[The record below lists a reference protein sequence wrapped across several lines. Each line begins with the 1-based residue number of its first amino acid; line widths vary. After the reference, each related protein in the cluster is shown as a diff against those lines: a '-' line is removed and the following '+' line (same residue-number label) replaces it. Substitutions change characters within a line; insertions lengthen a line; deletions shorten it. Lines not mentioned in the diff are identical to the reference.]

1 LIQHHFITDNRKLMR
16 LTYPRSFL
24 ALLLIGFSIVAAP
37 LLFALFSNA
46 IAFERL
52 AGLSEQA
59 VHSAVRV
66 TQSSRALLSAITAL
80 ERSARQYAV
89 AGEATFLD
97 AYRANR
103 ERYLAIAGELDR
115 MELSDGQRSEVVA
128 IRQQEQTINDM
139 VVKMGPVPAL
149 SQRLPREFNALV
161 ERAQALVQLGD
172 HVIDQGIAEL
182 RAQAEQSRN
191 SVFWLM
197 VALIP
202 TAVALIGSFTFL
214 IARPITQVSASIR
227 ALGEGHFAKPI
238 RVEGPGDMVRLGE
251 QLDWLRERLVAL
263 EAQKTRFLQHI
274 SHELKTPLT
283 ALREGSDLLSSGV
296 VGNLNAEQREIARI
310 LQENSIEL
318 RKLIEGLLNYSAVH
332 AQASYLDARI
342 VPLREVVRRV
352 VNDRKLAIV
361 TKGIRIELNCENVA
375 AYCDEEKVRVILDNL
390 LSNAVKY
397 SPELGLIS
405 IKLYKERGDAVFEVM
420 DEGPGIPPTE
430 REKIFEAFYRGTDVP
445 TSAVKGSGLGLSIVK
460 EYVTLHRGA
469 IEVLEGPGAHFRIR
483 IPRRKS
489 ESAEAAA

>member
-1 LIQHHFITDNRKLMR
+1 MR

-52 AGLSEQA
+52 AGLSEHA

-66 TQSSRALLSAITAL
+66 TQSSRSLLSSITAL

-89 AGEATFLD
+89 AGEPTFLD
-97 AYRANR
+97 AYNANR
-103 ERYLAIAGELDR
+103 RRYLERLGELEA
-115 MELSDGQRSEVVA
+115 MALSDEQRADLLSIKRQESSIHETVA
-128 IRQQEQTINDM
+128 RL
-139 VVKMGPVPAL
+139 GPVPAL
-149 SQRLPREFNALV
+149 TQQLPAAFNSLV
-161 ERAQALVQLGD
+161 ERSQALVQRGD

-182 RAQAEQSRN
+182 RMQAEQSRN
-191 SVFWLM
+191 SVFWLV

-202 TAVALIGSFTFL
+202 TAVALIGAFTWL
-214 IARPITQVSASIR
+214 ISRPIGQVSASIR
-227 ALGEGHFAKPI
+227 ALGEGHFARPI
-238 RVEGPGDMVRLGE
+238 RIEGPGDMVRLGE
-251 QLDWLRERLVAL
+251 QLDWLRERLAAL

-310 LQENSIEL
+310 LQENSIAL

-332 AQASYLDARI
+332 AQASFLDAKI
-342 VPLREVVRRV
+342 VPLREVVRRA

-361 TKGIRIELNCENVA
+361 AKAIRIELNCENVA

-397 SPELGLIS
+397 SPELGLVS
-405 IKLYKERGDAVFEVM
+405 IKLYKERGDAVFEVL
-420 DEGPGIPPTE
+420 DEGPGIPAADHD
-430 REKIFEAFYRGTDVP
+430 RIFEAFWRGIDAP
-445 TSAVKGSGLGLSIVK
+445 SAAVKGSGLGLSIVK
-460 EYVTLHRGA
+460 EYVALHRGS
-469 IEVLEGPGAHFRIR
+469 IEVVEGPGAHFRIR
-483 IPRRKS
+483 IPRRKG
-489 ESAEAAA
+489 EATQAAA